1 MTMGENM
8 QISLTTLRFNG
19 VTFHESLVSKCT
31 FLGSRSS
38 MKLFSRHK
46 EKKVLTSH
54 YCQKGEK
61 IIMLISLTVN
71 KTYDPQTWTHHKCC
85 FLEALGVLG
94 LVRNSLLQAFR
105 TWLIKSCPVSKC
117 HGSTTAALPSSTR
130 AI

>member
-1 MTMGENM
+1 
-8 QISLTTLRFNG
+8 
-19 VTFHESLVSKCT
+19 
-31 FLGSRSS
+31 

-71 KTYDPQTWTHHKCC
+71 KTYDAQTWTHHQCC
-85 FLEALGVLG
+85 LLEALGVYF

-105 TWLIKSCPVSKC
+105 TWLIKSCVQVSWFYHHC
-117 HGSTTAALPSSTR
+117 SPLFNQSHLGAFSAAVTLFPMACLSVGSTFWWYSR
-130 AI
+130 